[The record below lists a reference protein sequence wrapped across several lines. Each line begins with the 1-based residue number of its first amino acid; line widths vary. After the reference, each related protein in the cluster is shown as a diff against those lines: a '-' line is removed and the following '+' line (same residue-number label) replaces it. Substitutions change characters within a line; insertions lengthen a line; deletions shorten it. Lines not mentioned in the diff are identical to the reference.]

1 MPLVCRHCHKAPFHN
16 VILPPSGTNQGD
28 RDQEILPAEIYFQ
41 EINFYHL
48 NPCFLFLG
56 INIAGSIVLLVC
68 VNLT

>member
-48 NPCFLFLG
+48 N
-56 INIAGSIVLLVC
+56 LLSFSWH
-68 VNLT
+68 